1 MSEEVGIGELR
12 QNLSRHLQRVK
23 RGERIVVTERN
34 RPVAVLGPL
43 PRDESVV
50 ERLIAE
56 GKATRGKGSI
66 ADLPP
71 PIKLDGDPYAG
82 SKALDYVRGEG

>member
-1 MSEEVGIGELR
+1 
-12 QNLSRHLQRVK
+12 
-23 RGERIVVTERN
+23 
-34 RPVAVLGPL
+34 
-43 PRDESVV
+43 VV

-56 GKATRGKGSI
+56 GKATRGEGSI